1 MHGWCCAVRRARTGG
16 HNMLKFAV
24 IGYPV
29 KHSKSPAMQ
38 LAGFQALG
46 IDAIYEKVEV
56 APGELPAVV
65 KRFVDEGYSGWNIT
79 VPYKE
84 EITPLVEV
92 VGEEAL
98 AAHSVNTVVNRD
110 GWLLGYSTDGY
121 GVAQALRHDFGLTAQ
136 PARQVYLGAGG
147 AARAA
152 AVYAARHGARHITL
166 ANRTAVNAA
175 RIAALIHSAA
185 PECEVVVTSLA
196 DDVLRTALASAE
208 LVFQCTSL
216 GLHSGDPVPVPPE
229 WIPAS
234 TPVFDFV
241 YTPSE
246 FKDRLAAQ
254 GNCVSNGLEMLL
266 QQGCKSFELWT
277 GQQAPI
283 AAMREAL
290 YQQ

>member
-1 MHGWCCAVRRARTGG
+1 
-16 HNMLKFAV
+16 MLKYAV

-38 LAGFQALG
+38 LAGFHALG
-46 IDAIYEKVEV
+46 IDASYEKIEV
-56 APGELPAVV
+56 VPGQLSAVV
-65 KRFVDEGYSGWNIT
+65 KQFVAEGYSGWNIT

-84 EITPLVEV
+84 EIIPLVEV

-110 GWLLGYSTDGY
+110 GRLLGYSTDGY
-121 GVAQALRHDFGLTAQ
+121 GVAQALHHDFGLAAQ

-152 AVYAARHGARHITL
+152 AVYAARHGAKHITL
-166 ANRTAVNAA
+166 ANRTATNAE
-175 RIAALIHSAA
+175 RIAMLIHSAA
-185 PECEVVVTSLA
+185 PKCEVVVTPLA
-196 DDVLRTALASAE
+196 ECEELRMALTEAE
-208 LVFQCTSL
+208 LVLQCTSL

-229 WIPAS
+229 WIPAT

-254 GNCVSNGLEMLL
+254 GNRVSNGLEMLL

-277 GQQAPI
+277 GHPAPVV
-283 AAMREAL
+283 AMRRAL
-290 YQQ
+290 YQN

>member
-1 MHGWCCAVRRARTGG
+1 
-16 HNMLKFAV
+16 MLKYAV

-38 LAGFQALG
+38 LAGFHALG
-46 IDAIYEKVEV
+46 IDASYEKVEV
-56 APGELPAVV
+56 VPGQLSAVV
-65 KRFVDEGYSGWNIT
+65 KHFVAEGYSGWNIT

-84 EITPLVEV
+84 EIIPLVEV

-110 GWLLGYSTDGY
+110 GRLLGYSTDGY
-121 GVAQALRHDFGLTAQ
+121 GVAQALHHDFGLMAHQ

-152 AVYAARHGARHITL
+152 AVYAARHGAKHITL
-166 ANRTAVNAA
+166 ANRTATNAE
-175 RIAALIHSAA
+175 RIATLIHSAA
-185 PECEVVVTSLA
+185 PKFEVGVTPLAECEE
-196 DDVLRTALASAE
+196 LRMALTEAE
-208 LVFQCTSL
+208 LVLQCTSL
-216 GLHSGDPVPVPPE
+216 GLHSGDPMPVPPE
-229 WIPAS
+229 WIPAN
-234 TPVFDFV
+234 TPVFEFV

-254 GNCVSNGLEMLL
+254 GNRVSNGLEMLL

-277 GQQAPI
+277 GHPAPVE
-283 AAMREAL
+283 AMRRAL
-290 YQQ
+290 YQN

>member
-1 MHGWCCAVRRARTGG
+1 
-16 HNMLKFAV
+16 MLKFAV

-38 LAGFQALG
+38 LAGFQVLG
-46 IDAIYEKVEV
+46 IDATYEKVEV

-65 KRFVDEGYSGWNIT
+65 RRFVAEGYRGWNIT

-84 EITPLVEV
+84 EIIPLVEV
-92 VGEEAL
+92 VGDEAR

-110 GWLLGYSTDGY
+110 GRLLGYSTDGY
-121 GVAQALRHDFGLTAQ
+121 GVEQALRHDFGLTEQ
-136 PARQVYLGAGG
+136 PLRQVFLGAGG

-166 ANRTAVNAA
+166 ANRTATNAE
-175 RIAALIHSAA
+175 RIAALIRNAV
-185 PECEVVVTSLA
+185 PECEVMVTSLT
-196 DDVLRTALASAE
+196 DDVLRSALASAE
-208 LVFQCTSL
+208 LVLQCTSL
-216 GLHSGDPVPVPPE
+216 GLHEGDAMPVPPE
-229 WIPAS
+229 WIPAH

-246 FKDRLAAQ
+246 FKNRLAAQ
-254 GNCVSNGLEMLL
+254 GNHVSNVLEMLL

-277 GQQAPI
+277 GQPAPVE
-283 AAMREAL
+283 AMRKAL
-290 YQQ
+290 YQN

>member
-1 MHGWCCAVRRARTGG
+1 
-16 HNMLKFAV
+16 MLKFAV

-38 LAGFQALG
+38 LAGFQVLG
-46 IDAIYEKVEV
+46 IDATYEKVEV

-65 KRFVDEGYSGWNIT
+65 RRFVAEGYRGWNIT

-84 EITPLVEV
+84 EIIPLVEV
-92 VGEEAL
+92 VGDEAR

-110 GWLLGYSTDGY
+110 GRLLGYSTDGY
-121 GVAQALRHDFGLTAQ
+121 GVEQALRHDFGLTEQ
-136 PARQVYLGAGG
+136 PLRQVFLGAGG

-166 ANRTAVNAA
+166 ANRTATNAE
-175 RIAALIHSAA
+175 RIAALIRNAV
-185 PECEVVVTSLA
+185 PECEVMVTSLT
-196 DDVLRTALASAE
+196 DDVLRSALASAE
-208 LVFQCTSL
+208 LVLQCTSL
-216 GLHSGDPVPVPPE
+216 GLHEGDAMPVPPE
-229 WIPAS
+229 WIPAH

-246 FKDRLAAQ
+246 FKNRLAAQ
-254 GNCVSNGLEMLL
+254 GNHVSNVLEMLL

-277 GQQAPI
+277 GQPAPVE
-283 AAMREAL
+283 AMRKAL
-290 YQQ
+290 YQISN

>member
-1 MHGWCCAVRRARTGG
+1 
-16 HNMLKFAV
+16 MLKFAV

-46 IDAIYEKVEV
+46 IEATYEKVEV

-65 KRFVDEGYSGWNIT
+65 KRFVEEEFCGWNIT

-84 EITPLVEV
+84 EIIPLVEV

-110 GWLLGYSTDGY
+110 GRLLGYSTDGY
-121 GVAQALRHDFGLTAQ
+121 GVEQALRHACGLTAQ
-136 PARQVYLGAGG
+136 PLRQVFLGAGG

-152 AVYAARHGARHITL
+152 AVYAARHGARQITL
-166 ANRTAVNAA
+166 ANRTAANAE
-175 RIAALIHSAA
+175 RIAALVKATA
-185 PECEVVVTSLA
+185 PECEVVVTALA
-196 DDVLRTALASAE
+196 DNPLLRQMLQKAE
-208 LVFQCTSL
+208 LVLQCTSL
-216 GLHSGDPVPVPPE
+216 GLHEDDALPVPPE

-241 YTPSE
+241 YMPSR
-246 FKDRLAAQ
+246 FKERLAAQ
-254 GNCVSNGLEMLL
+254 GNRVSNGLEMLL

-277 GQQAPI
+277 GHPAPVE
-283 AAMREAL
+283 AMRQAL
-290 YQQ
+290 YQN

>member
-1 MHGWCCAVRRARTGG
+1 
-16 HNMLKFAV
+16 MLKYAV

-29 KHSKSPAMQ
+29 KHSKSPSMQ
-38 LAGFQALG
+38 LAGFHALG
-46 IDAIYEKVEV
+46 IDATYEKIEV
-56 APGELPAVV
+56 APGELPEVV
-65 KRFVDEGYSGWNIT
+65 RRFVKEGYSGWNIT

-84 EITPLVEV
+84 EIIPLVEV

-110 GWLLGYSTDGY
+110 GRLLGYSTDGY

-152 AVYAARHGARHITL
+152 AVYAARHGAKYITL
-166 ANRTAVNAA
+166 ANRTAANAD
-175 RIAALIHSAA
+175 RIAALIRNAA
-185 PECEVVVTSLA
+185 PECKVVVTPLA
-196 DDVLRTALASAE
+196 DCEELRMALTEAE
-208 LVFQCTSL
+208 LVLQCTSL
-216 GLHSGDPVPVPPE
+216 GLHEGESMPVPPE

-241 YTPSE
+241 YTPSQ
-246 FKDRLAAQ
+246 FKERLAAQ
-254 GNCVSNGLEMLL
+254 GNRVSNGLEMLL

-277 GQQAPI
+277 GQHAPI
-283 AAMREAL
+283 EAMRRAL
-290 YQQ
+290 YQN

>member
-1 MHGWCCAVRRARTGG
+1 
-16 HNMLKFAV
+16 MLKYAV

-29 KHSKSPAMQ
+29 KHSKSPSMQ
-38 LAGFQALG
+38 LAGFHALG
-46 IDAIYEKVEV
+46 IDATYEKIEV
-56 APGELPAVV
+56 APGELPEVV
-65 KRFVDEGYSGWNIT
+65 RRFVKEGYSGWNIT

-84 EITPLVEV
+84 EIIPLVEV

-110 GWLLGYSTDGY
+110 GRLLGYSTDGY

-152 AVYAARHGARHITL
+152 AVYAARHGAKYITL
-166 ANRTAVNAA
+166 ANRTAANAD
-175 RIAALIHSAA
+175 RIAALIRNAA
-185 PECEVVVTSLA
+185 PECKVVVTPLA
-196 DDVLRTALASAE
+196 DCEELRMALTEAE
-208 LVFQCTSL
+208 LVLQCTSL
-216 GLHSGDPVPVPPE
+216 GLHEGVSMPVPPE

-241 YTPSE
+241 YTPSQ
-246 FKDRLAAQ
+246 FKERLAAQ
-254 GNCVSNGLEMLL
+254 GNRVSNGLEMLL

-277 GQQAPI
+277 GQHAPI
-283 AAMREAL
+283 EAMRRAL
-290 YQQ
+290 YQN

>member
-1 MHGWCCAVRRARTGG
+1 
-16 HNMLKFAV
+16 MLKYAV

-29 KHSKSPAMQ
+29 KHSKSPSMQ
-38 LAGFQALG
+38 LAGFHALG
-46 IDAIYEKVEV
+46 IDATYEKIEV
-56 APGELPAVV
+56 APGELPEVV
-65 KRFVDEGYSGWNIT
+65 RRFVKEGYSGWNIT

-84 EITPLVEV
+84 EIIPLVEV

-110 GWLLGYSTDGY
+110 GRLLGYSTDGY

-152 AVYAARHGARHITL
+152 AVYAARHGAKYITL
-166 ANRTAVNAA
+166 ANRTAANAD
-175 RIAALIHSAA
+175 RIAALILNAA
-185 PECEVVVTSLA
+185 PECKVVVTPLA
-196 DDVLRTALASAE
+196 DCEELRMALTEAE
-208 LVFQCTSL
+208 LVLQCTSL
-216 GLHSGDPVPVPPE
+216 GLHEGDSMPVPPE

-241 YTPSE
+241 YTPSQ
-246 FKDRLAAQ
+246 FKERLAAQ
-254 GNCVSNGLEMLL
+254 GNRVSNGLEMLL

-277 GQQAPI
+277 GQHAPI
-283 AAMREAL
+283 EAMRRAL
-290 YQQ
+290 YQN

>member
-1 MHGWCCAVRRARTGG
+1 
-16 HNMLKFAV
+16 MLKYAV

-29 KHSKSPAMQ
+29 KHSKSPSMQ
-38 LAGFQALG
+38 LAGFHALG
-46 IDAIYEKVEV
+46 IDATYEKIEV
-56 APGELPAVV
+56 APGELPEVV
-65 KRFVDEGYSGWNIT
+65 RRFVKEGYSGWNIT

-84 EITPLVEV
+84 EIIPLVEV

-110 GWLLGYSTDGY
+110 GRLLGYSTDGY

-152 AVYAARHGARHITL
+152 AVYAARHGAKYITL
-166 ANRTAVNAA
+166 ANRTAANAD
-175 RIAALIHSAA
+175 RIAALIRNAA
-185 PECEVVVTSLA
+185 PECKVVVTPLA
-196 DDVLRTALASAE
+196 DCEELRMALTEAE
-208 LVFQCTSL
+208 LVLQCTSL
-216 GLHSGDPVPVPPE
+216 GLHEGDSMPVPPE

-241 YTPSE
+241 YTPSQ
-246 FKDRLAAQ
+246 FKERLAAQ
-254 GNCVSNGLEMLL
+254 GNRVSNGLEMLL

-277 GQQAPI
+277 GQHAPI
-283 AAMREAL
+283 EAMRRAL
-290 YQQ
+290 YQN

>member
-1 MHGWCCAVRRARTGG
+1 
-16 HNMLKFAV
+16 MLKFAV

-38 LAGFQALG
+38 LAGFQVLG
-46 IDAIYEKVEV
+46 IDATYEKVEV

-65 KRFVDEGYSGWNIT
+65 RRFVAEGYRGWNIT

-84 EITPLVEV
+84 EIIPLVEV
-92 VGEEAL
+92 VGEEAR

-110 GWLLGYSTDGY
+110 GRLLGYSTDGY
-121 GVAQALRHDFGLTAQ
+121 GVEQALRHDFGLTEQ
-136 PARQVYLGAGG
+136 PLRQVFLGAGG

-166 ANRTAVNAA
+166 ANRTATNAE
-175 RIAALIHSAA
+175 RIAALIRNAV
-185 PECEVVVTSLA
+185 PECEVMVTSLT
-196 DDVLRTALASAE
+196 DDVLRSALASAE
-208 LVFQCTSL
+208 LVLQCTSL
-216 GLHSGDPVPVPPE
+216 GLHEGDAMPVPPE
-229 WIPAS
+229 WIPAH

-246 FKDRLAAQ
+246 FKNRLAAQ
-254 GNCVSNGLEMLL
+254 GNHVSNGLEMLL

-277 GQQAPI
+277 GQPAPVE
-283 AAMREAL
+283 AMRKAL
-290 YQQ
+290 YQISN